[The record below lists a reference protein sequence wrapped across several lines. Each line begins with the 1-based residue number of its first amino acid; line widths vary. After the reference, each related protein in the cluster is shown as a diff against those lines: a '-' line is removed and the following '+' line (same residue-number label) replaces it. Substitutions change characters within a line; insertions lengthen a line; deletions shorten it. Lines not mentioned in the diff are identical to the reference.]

1 MASMGEALSRTV
13 LALDLLAAHPEG
25 MSVTELAQALGT
37 SKSTSSRLL
46 AALVEVNLV
55 ERDAAQRHFL
65 DVRIWSWGVQAARRL
80 TVLDV
85 ARPHIAI
92 AVREAG
98 VPAYVAVV
106 RGDQTLYLESTTL
119 SHEYAMLGL
128 VSYAVPV
135 YACAPGK
142 AVLAF
147 SPAEAQ
153 ERVLDGPLKKF
164 TPLTLATREEL
175 SAELETIRSQGY
187 AVNRGEHYDNGRLA
201 VAAPILDQ
209 RGFAVAAVCFYG
221 LPDEG
226 ELERVT
232 PALVRLGQVISSSLG
247 YSRSLGALV
256 G

>member
-1 MASMGEALSRTV
+1 MVAMGETLSRAVET
-13 LALDLLAAHPEG
+13 LDLLANHPEG
-25 MSVTELAQALGT
+25 LSVTELAQKLLT

-46 AALVEVNLV
+46 AALVEANLV
-55 ERDAAQRHFL
+55 ERDNAQRHFL
-65 DVRIWSWGVQAARRL
+65 DVRVWSWGVQAARRL
-80 TVLDV
+80 AVLDI

-92 AVREAG
+92 AVRESG
-98 VPAYVAVV
+98 VSAYIAVV

-119 SHEYAMLGL
+119 SHDDAMLSL

-153 ERVLDGPLKKF
+153 EKILGGPLKKF

-175 SAELETIRSQGY
+175 SAELETIRRQGY
-187 AVNRGEHYDNGRLA
+187 AINRGEHYESSHLA

-209 RGFAVAAVCFYG
+209 RGLAIASVCFYG
-221 LPDEG
+221 IENED

-232 PALVRLGQVISSSLG
+232 PPLLRLGTVISSSLG
-247 YSRSLGALV
+247 YSRSLSMLV

>member
-1 MASMGEALSRTV
+1 MGETLSRAV
-13 LALDLLAAHPEG
+13 QALDLLAAHPEG
-25 MSVTELAQALGT
+25 LSVTELAQALKT

-55 ERDAAQRHFL
+55 ERDASQRHFL
-65 DVRIWSWGVQAARRL
+65 DVRVWSWGVQAARRL

-92 AVREAG
+92 AVRETG
-98 VPAYVAVV
+98 VPAYIAVV
-106 RGDQTLYLESTTL
+106 RGDQALYLESTTL
-119 SHEYAMLGL
+119 SHEDAMLSL

-147 SPAEAQ
+147 SSRQAQ
-153 ERVLDGPLKKF
+153 DKVLSGPLKKF

-175 SAELETIRSQGY
+175 SEELETIRRQGY
-187 AVNRGEHYDNGRLA
+187 AINRGEHYDNSRLA
-201 VAAPILDQ
+201 AAVPILDK
-209 RGFAVAAVCFYG
+209 RGLAVAAVCFYG
-221 LPDEG
+221 LRDED
-226 ELERVT
+226 ELQRVI
-232 PALVRLGQVISSSLG
+232 PPLLRLGQVISSSVG
-247 YSRSLGALV
+247 YSHSLGMLV